1 MSTLRIRDIGN
12 SLGVI
17 IPKPFSDSLGL
28 RAGKEVSIEMK
39 EGTLIIKPLRYTLE
53 ELVAQMTPENE
64 TSEISTG
71 AEVGSEV
78 VEYDPEIKEEVHDPK
93 RKTSR

>member
-1 MSTLRIRDIGN
+1 MSTLKVRDIGN

-17 IPKPFSDSLGL
+17 IPKPFSESLGL
-28 RAGKEVSIEMK
+28 RAGKEVTIEMK
-39 EGTLIIKPLRYTLE
+39 EGALIIKPRKYTLE

-64 TSEISTG
+64 TPEISTG

-78 VEYDPEIKEEVHDPK
+78 VEYDLEIKEEARDSK
-93 RKTSR
+93 K